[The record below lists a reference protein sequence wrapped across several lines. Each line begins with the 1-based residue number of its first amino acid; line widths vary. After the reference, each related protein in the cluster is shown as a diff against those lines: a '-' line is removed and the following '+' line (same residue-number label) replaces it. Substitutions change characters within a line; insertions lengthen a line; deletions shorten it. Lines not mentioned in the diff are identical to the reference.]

1 MNMHRLSPLTLR
13 ITRLEAPF
21 VCVKFMNFRV
31 LSLKFMNFLEEMR
44 VHSCQG
50 TLFVKV
56 SNLEQLHVVQYND
69 ALGM

>member
-1 MNMHRLSPLTLR
+1 
-13 ITRLEAPF
+13 
-21 VCVKFMNFRV
+21 MNFRV